1 MSIAENL
8 WSQMRRM
15 GLGENEASHPVFGN
29 VKQALELLVQQ
40 R

>member
-1 MSIAENL
+1 
-8 WSQMRRM
+8 MRRM
-15 GLGENEASHPVFGN
+15 GLGETEASHPVLGN

>member
-1 MSIAENL
+1 
-8 WSQMRRM
+8 M
-15 GLGENEASHPVFGN
+15 GLSLGENEGSHPVFGN